1 MLRQM
6 KSLLIAGFVFWI
18 VHPAF
23 AQDVHYWTHQYGT
36 RANLLGGAVIGS
48 VLDLSGT
55 YYNPGGLS
63 LIETEEVELLM
74 FSKVFHYPKISV
86 TGIGIEDR
94 SLSTTSFEEAPILVA
109 GSLPIKG
116 LGKHWLGYSF
126 LNRHKT
132 EFGLAG
138 TGTGEFP
145 PNSIG
150 ADNSSGAVDLHLY
163 ERLSEPW
170 YGVTWAY
177 KISEKFGVG
186 ISNYFAFRSHE
197 LNYQTIIQNLDETN
211 QISMVLDSRKYQ
223 YSFYSLLWKI
233 GVTYDFDRFTLGL
246 TFTTPGLKM
255 YGKGSVGQNAT
266 IIRHDPENPDLMAV
280 DFQTGLKADYKSPL
294 SVGGGITCKLGRTKV
309 YTTLEWFGGI
319 DEYVVIHGEDFTVQS
334 SGQTLPNRVTHE
346 LDAVLNIAVGA
357 ERALSRTFTLYGSFW
372 TDFSALKEGN
382 TSNLSVTDWDL
393 FHFMGGTT
401 FTAIDLQFTLGVGY
415 SFGSKKEGRRQYIDD
430 PTLNNIAQEFLSDLE
445 STYSS
450 LKFVL
455 GFSF

>member
-1 MLRQM
+1 
-6 KSLLIAGFVFWI
+6 
-18 VHPAF
+18 
-23 AQDVHYWTHQYGT
+23 
-36 RANLLGGAVIGS
+36 LGGAVIGS

-63 LIETEEVELLM
+63 LIETDEVELLM

-86 TGIGIEDR
+86 KGIGIEDR
-94 SLSTTSFEEAPILVA
+94 SLSTSSFEEAPILVA
-109 GSLPIKG
+109 GSIPIKG
-116 LGKHWLGYSF
+116 LGNHWLGYSF

-138 TGTGEFP
+138 TSAGEFP
-145 PNSIG
+145 PDSIG
-150 ADNSSGAVDLHLY
+150 AADLSGAVDMYLY

-177 KISEKFGVG
+177 KISDGFGVG

-197 LNYQTIIQNLDETN
+197 LNYQTIIQKLDETN
-211 QISMVLDSRKYQ
+211 RINMLLDARKYK
-223 YSFYSLLWKI
+223 YSYYSLLWKI
-233 GVTYDFDRFTLGL
+233 GLTYDFDRFTLGL
-246 TFTTPGLKM
+246 TFTTPGLKL
-255 YGKGSVGQNAT
+255 YGKGSVGQNST

-294 SVGGGITCKLGRTKV
+294 SVGGGVTFKLGRTKV

-319 DEYVVIHGEDFTVQS
+319 DEYVVIQGEDFTSQN
-334 SGQTLPNRVTHE
+334 SGQILPNRVTHE
-346 LDAVLNIAVGA
+346 MDAVLNIAVGA

-372 TDFSALKEGN
+372 TDFSARKEGSS
-382 TSNLSVTDWDL
+382 TNLSVTDWDL
-393 FHFMGGTT
+393 YHLMAGTT
-401 FTAIDLQFTLGVGY
+401 FTAVGMQFTLGVGY
-415 SFGSKKEGRRQYIDD
+415 SFGSQTEGPRPSGDD
-430 PTLNNIAQEFLSDLE
+430 PAVKSVSREFFSDLE
-445 STYSS
+445 YKYSS